1 MGAATTHIK
10 LICSDSF
17 FKKDVD
23 EVIKCGKMIIVR

>member
-1 MGAATTHIK
+1 MLERYQPAGP
-10 LICSDSF
+10 F